1 MDYFSIF
8 VLAYFGIYL
17 VMAVPRQM
25 LTVMGF
31 LFRDWLARILVGL
44 FIVFVYSLFNEVPEV
59 ADVEP
64 APTVEISDIMIDDM
78 KEKPLVFPPVY
89 IVGTVEE

>member
-17 VMAVPRQM
+17 LMALSRQQ

-44 FIVFVYSLFNEVPEV
+44 FIVFVYSLFNEVAEV

-78 KEKPLVFPPVY
+78 KDEPIVFPPVY
-89 IVGTVEE
+89 IVGTVEQ

>member
-8 VLAYFGIYL
+8 ILSYFGIYL

-31 LFRDWLARILVGL
+31 LFRDCLARLLVSA
-44 FIVFVYSLFNEVPEV
+44 FAVFVYSLFNEVAEV

-78 KEKPLVFPPVY
+78 KDKPLVFPPVY
-89 IVGTVEE
+89 IIGTVEE